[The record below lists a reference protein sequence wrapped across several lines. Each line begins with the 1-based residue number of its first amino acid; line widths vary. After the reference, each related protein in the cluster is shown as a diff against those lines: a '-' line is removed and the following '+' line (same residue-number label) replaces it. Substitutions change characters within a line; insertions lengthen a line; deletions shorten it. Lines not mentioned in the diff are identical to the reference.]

1 MENNLR
7 NFRKALCEAMKE
19 DIKNLSKEQK
29 TLKQQRKLAYRPA
42 DKQLWEIQY
51 QIIENA
57 GKINELI
64 RFYRWAKHSIEYWAK
79 RDVNNYY
86 EFLFYLST
94 SSNKDD
100 REMTWHFVKYKDQDV
115 KSYIPLWVWRMY
127 SGMNSYIEYCKKYNI
142 EFTIPLIQQ
151 ILLNVR

>member
-29 TLKQQRKLAYRPA
+29 TLKQQRKLACRPA

-51 QIIENA
+51 QINENA
-57 GKINELI
+57 GKINTLI
-64 RFYRWAKHSIEYWAK
+64 RFYRWTKHNMDYWAK
-79 RDVNNYY
+79 RDVTYY
-86 EFLFYLST
+86 NDFLFYWGNNST
-94 SSNKDD
+94 KDD
-100 REMTWHFVKYKDQDV
+100 RDMVWHFTKYNDQDV
-115 KSYIPLWVWRMY
+115 KSYIPRWVWRMY
-127 SGMNSYIEYCKKYNI
+127 QGMNHYIEYCKKYNI

-151 ILLNVR
+151 ILLNTR